1 MVLLLS
7 VSLENLLN
15 YMYYALHTFLCTLPL
30 NDRIKQAL
38 QREKARQAE
47 NKSFF
52 GNSYIDNDFVCKWD
66 DGKPF
71 ACDYISRHFRM
82 LLDKLHFDKGYTF
95 HSLRHSCATVMSNCG
110 TVSSRTVQEFL
121 GHSDISTTQ
130 IYVHPNKQ
138 AKMNAISVL

>member
-1 MVLLLS
+1 
-7 VSLENLLN
+7 
-15 YMYYALHTFLCTLPL
+15 MYYALHTFLCTLPL

-82 LLDKLHFDKGYTF
+82 LLDKLHFD
-95 HSLRHSCATVMSNCG
+95 
-110 TVSSRTVQEFL
+110 
-121 GHSDISTTQ
+121 
-130 IYVHPNKQ
+130 
-138 AKMNAISVL
+138 